1 MMARLGTLSLAY
13 LTMEQFLLLFLELTG
28 VFRQRRHYAV
38 ERQLL
43 AAMGAKSFE

>member
-28 VFRQRRHYAV
+28 VFRQRRQHAV